1 MLCLPSCFIYLL
13 EENAMA
19 WKFKRWSWLRIAM
32 VLLLLALLGWGVKAI
47 FFPSKA
53 APQYT
58 TAKVAKADLESA
70 VLATG
75 TLQAFRKVD
84 VGAQVSGQLQKLD
97 VELGD
102 RVKKGQL
109 LATID
114 PELAQ
119 NEALNAEASLEG
131 LLAQRQST
139 LLQLEQAKID
149 LARQHAM
156 LSREATSK
164 QAVEDASLKQRT
176 LQSDLAQRDADIKK
190 AKLTL
195 DSFKTRLGYTRILA
209 PIDGEVAAITT
220 LEGQT
225 VIAAQQA
232 PNLLTL
238 ADLDTITVKAQ
249 ISEADVMKVHA
260 GQAVY
265 FTTLGQP
272 DKRYYGKLRAIQPTP
287 EKVNNAIF
295 YNALFEVPNPTHA
308 LRQDMTAQVAIVLE
322 HAKSVLSIPTI
333 ALGAK
338 AKDGRYTVRVVGVDG
353 IAVDRQ
359 VKTGLNNNVQV
370 QVLDGLKE
378 GDLVVTGDAA
388 LGKSEASVTV
398 GG

>member
-1 MLCLPSCFIYLL
+1 MV
-13 EENAMA
+13 
-19 WKFKRWSWLRIAM
+19 WKIKRWSWFRILMTA
-32 VLLLLALLGWGVKAI
+32 LLLALIAWGVKAI
-47 FFPSKA
+47 FFPTKA
-53 APQYT
+53 VPQYT
-58 TAKVAKADLESA
+58 TAKAAKADLENA

-84 VGAQVSGQLQKLD
+84 VGAQVSGQLQKLE
-97 VELGD
+97 VGLGEK
-102 RVKKGQL
+102 VKKGQL

-139 LLQLEQAKID
+139 LLQLEQAQID
-149 LARQHAM
+149 LARQQTM

-176 LQSDLAQRDADIKK
+176 LQSDLALRDADIKK

-195 DSFKTRLGYTRILA
+195 DSAKTRLGYTRILA
-209 PIDGEVAAITT
+209 PIDGEVVAITT

-238 ADLDTITVKAQ
+238 ADLSSITVKAQ

-260 GQAVY
+260 GQVVY
-265 FTTLGQP
+265 FTTLGEP
-272 DKRYYGKLRAIQPTP
+272 DKRYYGKLRAIQPMP
-287 EKVNNAIF
+287 EKVPDKVATAIF
-295 YNALFEVPNPTHA
+295 YNALFEVPNLTHA
-308 LRQDMTAQVAIVLE
+308 LRQDMTAQVAIVLD

-333 ALGAK
+333 ALGIK

-359 VKTGLNNNVQV
+359 IKTGLNNNVQV
-370 QVLDGLKE
+370 QVLEGLKE

-388 LGKSEASVTV
+388 LGKSDSSVSI
-398 GG
+398 GA

>member
-1 MLCLPSCFIYLL
+1 MV
-13 EENAMA
+13 
-19 WKFKRWSWLRIAM
+19 WTFKRWSWLRMLVVVI
-32 VLLLLALLGWGVKAI
+32 LLALLGWGIKAI

-58 TAKVAKADLESA
+58 TAKVAKADLENA

-84 VGAQVSGQLQKLD
+84 VGAQVSGQLQKLE
-97 VELGD
+97 VALGD

-139 LLQLEQAKID
+139 LLQLEQAKIE
-149 LARQHAM
+149 LARQQTM
-156 LSREATSK
+156 LSREATSR

-176 LQSDLAQRDADIKK
+176 LQSDLVQRDADVKK

-195 DSFKTRLGYTRILA
+195 DSAKTRLGYTRILA

-249 ISEADVMKVHA
+249 ISEADVMKIHA
-260 GQAVY
+260 GQVVY

-295 YNALFEVPNPTHA
+295 YNALFEVPNPKHE
-308 LRQDMTAQVAIVLE
+308 LRQDMTAQVAIVLD
-322 HAKSVLSIPTI
+322 HLKSVLSIPTI
-333 ALGAK
+333 ALGVR
-338 AKDGRYTVRVVGVDG
+338 AKDGRYTVQVVGADG
-353 IAVDRQ
+353 IAVNRQ
-359 VKTGLNNNVQV
+359 IKTGINNNVQV
-370 QVLDGLKE
+370 EVLDGLKE

-388 LGKSEASVTV
+388 SGKSDTSVSI
-398 GG
+398 GA

>member
-1 MLCLPSCFIYLL
+1 MT
-13 EENAMA
+13 A
-19 WKFKRWSWLRIAM
+19 
-32 VLLLLALLGWGVKAI
+32 LLLALIAWGVKAI
-47 FFPSKA
+47 VFPTKA
-53 APQYT
+53 VPQYT
-58 TAKVAKADLESA
+58 TAKAAKADLESA

-84 VGAQVSGQLQKLD
+84 VGAQVSGQLQKLE
-97 VELGD
+97 VGLGD
-102 RVKKGQL
+102 KVKKGQL

-139 LLQLEQAKID
+139 LLQLEQAQID
-149 LARQHAM
+149 LARQQTM

-176 LQSDLAQRDADIKK
+176 LQSDLALRDADIKK

-195 DSFKTRLGYTRILA
+195 DSAKTRLGYTRILA
-209 PIDGEVAAITT
+209 PIDGEVVAITT

-238 ADLDTITVKAQ
+238 ADLSSITVKAQ

-260 GQAVY
+260 GQVVY
-265 FTTLGQP
+265 FTTLGEP
-272 DKRYYGKLRAIQPTP
+272 DKRYYGKLRAIQPMP
-287 EKVNNAIF
+287 EKVPDKVATAIF
-295 YNALFEVPNPTHA
+295 YNALFEVPNLTHA
-308 LRQDMTAQVAIVLE
+308 LRQDMTAQVAIVLD

-333 ALGAK
+333 ALGIK

-359 VKTGLNNNVQV
+359 IKTGLNNNVQV
-370 QVLDGLKE
+370 QVLEGLKE

-388 LGKSEASVTV
+388 LGKSDSSVSI
-398 GG
+398 GA

>member
-1 MLCLPSCFIYLL
+1 
-13 EENAMA
+13 MA
-19 WKFKRWSWLRIAM
+19 WTFKRWSWFRIVM
-32 VLLLLALLGWGVKAI
+32 LVLALALAGWAI
-47 FFPSKA
+47 KVVFFPGKV

-58 TAKVAKADLESA
+58 TAKVARADLENA

-75 TLQAFRKVD
+75 ILQAFRKVD
-84 VGAQVSGQLQKLD
+84 VGAQVSGQLQKLE

-114 PELAQ
+114 PNLAQ

-131 LLAQRQST
+131 LLAQKQST
-139 LLQLEQAKID
+139 QLQWEQAKIE
-149 LARQHAM
+149 LQRQQTM

-164 QAVEDASLKQRT
+164 QALEEASLKVRT
-176 LQSDLAQRDADIKK
+176 LQSDLAQRTADIKK
-190 AKLTL
+190 ARLAL
-195 DSFKTRLGYTRILA
+195 DSAQTRLGYTRIIA

-249 ISEADVMKVHA
+249 ISEADVMKVHS

-295 YNALFEVPNPTHA
+295 YNALFEVPNPSRV
-308 LRQDMTAQVAIVLE
+308 LRQDMTAQVAIVLD
-322 HAKSVLSIPTI
+322 HVKSVLSIPAI
-333 ALGAK
+333 ALGVK
-338 AKDGRYTVRVVGVDG
+338 AKDGRYTVRMLGADGV
-353 IAVDRQ
+353 AVNRQ
-359 VKTGLNNNVQV
+359 IKTGINNNIQV
-370 QVLDGLKE
+370 QVLEGLKE

-388 LGKSEASVTV
+388 AGKTQASVSV
-398 GG
+398 GA

>member
-1 MLCLPSCFIYLL
+1 
-13 EENAMA
+13 MA
-19 WKFKRWSWLRIAM
+19 WKFKRWSWFKTAM
-32 VLLLLALLGWGVKAI
+32 VLLLLLVLGWGVKAI

-58 TAKVAKADLESA
+58 TAKVLKADIENA

-75 TLQAFRKVD
+75 ILQAFRKVD
-84 VGAQVSGQLQKLD
+84 VGAQVSGQLQKLE

-131 LLAQRQST
+131 LLAQMQST
-139 LLQLEQAKID
+139 QLQLEQAKTEY
-149 LARQHAM
+149 ARQQTL

-164 QAVEDASLKQRT
+164 QALEEAGLKFRT
-176 LQSDLAQRDADIKK
+176 LQSDLAQRNADIKK

-195 DSFKTRLGYTRILA
+195 DSAKTRLGYTRILA

-238 ADLDTITVKAQ
+238 ANLDTITVKAQ
-249 ISEADVMKVHA
+249 ISEADVMKVRA
-260 GQAVY
+260 GQTVY

-295 YNALFEVPNPTHA
+295 YNALFEVPNPVHA
-308 LRQDMTAQVAIVLE
+308 LRQDMTAQVAIVLD
-322 HAKSVLSIPTI
+322 HAKSVLTIPAI
-333 ALGAK
+333 ALGVK
-338 AKDGRYTVRVVGVDG
+338 AKDGRYTVRVVGADG
-353 IAVDRQ
+353 IAVDKQ
-359 VKTGLNNNVQV
+359 IKTGLNNNVQV

-388 LGKSEASVTV
+388 LSKPETSVTV
-398 GG
+398 GA

>member
-1 MLCLPSCFIYLL
+1 
-13 EENAMA
+13 
-19 WKFKRWSWLRIAM
+19 M
-32 VLLLLALLGWGVKAI
+32 VLFLLALFGWGVKVI

-58 TAKVAKADLESA
+58 TAKAERADLENA

-84 VGAQVSGQLQKLD
+84 VGAQVSGQLQKLE

-114 PELAQ
+114 PNLAQ
-119 NEALNAEASLEG
+119 NEALNAGASLEG

-139 LLQLEQAKID
+139 LLQLEQAKTE
-149 LARQHAM
+149 LSRQQTM
-156 LSREATSK
+156 LSREATSR
-164 QAVEDASLKQRT
+164 QALEDAGLKQRM
-176 LQSDLAQRDADIKK
+176 LQSDLALRDADIKK
-190 AKLTL
+190 ARLTL
-195 DSFKTRLGYTRILA
+195 DSAKTRLGYTRILA

-265 FTTLGQP
+265 FTTLGEP
-272 DKRYYGKLRAIQPTP
+272 DKRYHGKLRAIQPTP
-287 EKVNNAIF
+287 EKLNNAIF
-295 YNALFEVPNPTHA
+295 YNALFEVPNPGRA
-308 LRQDMTAQVAIVLE
+308 LRQDMTAQVAIVLDF
-322 HAKSVLSIPTI
+322 AKSALSIPTI

-338 AKDGRYTVRVVGVDG
+338 AKDGRYTVRVVGMDG
-353 IAVDRQ
+353 FAVDKQ
-359 VKTGLNNNVQV
+359 IKTGLNNNVQV
-370 QVLDGLKE
+370 QVLEGLKE

-388 LGKSEASVTV
+388 LGKSGGSASV
-398 GG
+398 GA

>member
-1 MLCLPSCFIYLL
+1 MIL
-13 EENAMA
+13 
-19 WKFKRWSWLRIAM
+19 KFKPWSWSRIVIVLS
-32 VLLLLALLGWGVKAI
+32 VLLLAALVIKAI
-47 FFPSKA
+47 AFPAKTP
-53 APQYT
+53 PQYT

-84 VGAQVSGQLQKLD
+84 VGAQVSGQLQKLG
-97 VELGD
+97 VALGD

-139 LLQLEQAKID
+139 LLQLEQAKIE

-156 LSREATSK
+156 LSRDATSK
-164 QAVEDASLKQRT
+164 QAVEDASLKHRT

-195 DSFKTRLGYTRILA
+195 DSAKTRLGYTRILA

-260 GQAVY
+260 GQVVY

-272 DKRYYGKLRAIQPTP
+272 DQRYYGKLRAIQPTP

-295 YNALFEVPNPTHA
+295 YNALFEVPNPRHS

-359 VKTGLNNNVQV
+359 IKTGLNNNVQV
-370 QVLDGLKE
+370 QVLEGLKE

-388 LGKSEASVTV
+388 LAKSEASVTV

>member
-1 MLCLPSCFIYLL
+1 MT
-13 EENAMA
+13 AM
-19 WKFKRWSWLRIAM
+19 
-32 VLLLLALLGWGVKAI
+32 LLALIAWGVKAI
-47 FFPSKA
+47 VFPTKA
-53 APQYT
+53 VPQYT
-58 TAKVAKADLESA
+58 TAKAAKADLESA

-84 VGAQVSGQLQKLD
+84 VGAQVSGQLQKLE

-139 LLQLEQAKID
+139 LLQLEQAKIEVT
-149 LARQHAM
+149 RQQTM
-156 LSREATSK
+156 LSREATSR
-164 QAVEDASLKQRT
+164 QAVEDASLKQKT

-195 DSFKTRLGYTRILA
+195 DSAKTRLGYTRILA

-249 ISEADVMKVHA
+249 ISEADVMKIHA
-260 GQAVY
+260 GQMVY

-359 VKTGLNNNVQV
+359 IKTGLNNNVQV
-370 QVLDGLKE
+370 QVLAGLKE

-388 LGKSEASVTV
+388 LGKSEASVSI

>member
-1 MLCLPSCFIYLL
+1 MV
-13 EENAMA
+13 
-19 WKFKRWSWLRIAM
+19 WKIKRWSWFRILMTA
-32 VLLLLALLGWGVKAI
+32 LLLALIAWGVKAI
-47 FFPSKA
+47 VFPTKA
-53 APQYT
+53 VPQYT
-58 TAKVAKADLESA
+58 TAKAAKADLENA

-84 VGAQVSGQLQKLD
+84 VGAQVSGQLQKLE
-97 VELGD
+97 VGLGD
-102 RVKKGQL
+102 KVKKGQL

-139 LLQLEQAKID
+139 LLQLEQAQID
-149 LARQHAM
+149 LARQQTM

-176 LQSDLAQRDADIKK
+176 LQSDLALRDADIKK

-195 DSFKTRLGYTRILA
+195 DSAKTRLGYTRILA
-209 PIDGEVAAITT
+209 PIDGEVVAITT

-238 ADLDTITVKAQ
+238 ADLSSITVKAQ

-260 GQAVY
+260 GQVVY
-265 FTTLGQP
+265 FTTLGEP
-272 DKRYYGKLRAIQPTP
+272 DKRYYGKLRAIQPMP
-287 EKVNNAIF
+287 EKVPDKVATAIF
-295 YNALFEVPNPTHA
+295 YNALFEVPNLTHA
-308 LRQDMTAQVAIVLE
+308 LRQDMTAQVAIVLD

-333 ALGAK
+333 ALGIK
-338 AKDGRYTVRVVGVDG
+338 AKDGRYTVRVVGADG
-353 IAVDRQ
+353 FAVDRQ
-359 VKTGLNNNVQV
+359 IKTGLNNNVQV
-370 QVLDGLKE
+370 QVLEGLKE

-388 LGKSEASVTV
+388 LGKSGSSVSI
-398 GG
+398 GA

>member
-1 MLCLPSCFIYLL
+1 MT
-13 EENAMA
+13 A
-19 WKFKRWSWLRIAM
+19 
-32 VLLLLALLGWGVKAI
+32 LLLALIAWGVKAI
-47 FFPSKA
+47 VFPTKA
-53 APQYT
+53 VPQYT
-58 TAKVAKADLESA
+58 TAKAAKADLESA

-84 VGAQVSGQLQKLD
+84 VGAQVSGQLQKLE
-97 VELGD
+97 VGLGD
-102 RVKKGQL
+102 KVKKGQL

-139 LLQLEQAKID
+139 LLQLEQAQID
-149 LARQHAM
+149 LARQQTM

-176 LQSDLAQRDADIKK
+176 LQSDLALRDADIKK

-195 DSFKTRLGYTRILA
+195 DSAKTRLGYTRILA
-209 PIDGEVAAITT
+209 PIDGEVVAITT

-238 ADLDTITVKAQ
+238 ADLSSITVKAQ
-249 ISEADVMKVHA
+249 ISEADVMKVHV
-260 GQAVY
+260 GQVVY
-265 FTTLGQP
+265 FTTLGEP
-272 DKRYYGKLRAIQPTP
+272 DKRYYGKLRAIQPMP
-287 EKVNNAIF
+287 EKVPDKVATAIF
-295 YNALFEVPNPTHA
+295 YNALFEVPNLTHA
-308 LRQDMTAQVAIVLE
+308 LRQDMTAQVAIVLD

-333 ALGAK
+333 ALGIK

-359 VKTGLNNNVQV
+359 IKTGLNNNVQV
-370 QVLDGLKE
+370 QVLEGLKE

-388 LGKSEASVTV
+388 LGKSDSSVSI
-398 GG
+398 GA

>member
-1 MLCLPSCFIYLL
+1 
-13 EENAMA
+13 
-19 WKFKRWSWLRIAM
+19 M

-58 TAKVAKADLESA
+58 TAKAAKADLENA

-84 VGAQVSGQLQKLD
+84 VGAQVSGQLQKLE
-97 VELGD
+97 VGLGD
-102 RVKKGQL
+102 KVKKGQL

-139 LLQLEQAKID
+139 LLQLEQAQID
-149 LARQHAM
+149 LARQQTM

-176 LQSDLAQRDADIKK
+176 LQSDLALRDADIKK

-195 DSFKTRLGYTRILA
+195 DSAKTRLGYTRILA
-209 PIDGEVAAITT
+209 PIDGEVVAITT

-238 ADLDTITVKAQ
+238 ADLSSITVKAQ

-260 GQAVY
+260 GQVVY
-265 FTTLGQP
+265 FTTLGEP
-272 DKRYYGKLRAIQPTP
+272 DKRYYGKLRAIQPMP
-287 EKVNNAIF
+287 EKVPDKVATAIF

-308 LRQDMTAQVAIVLE
+308 LRQDMTAQVAIVLD

-333 ALGAK
+333 ALGIK

-359 VKTGLNNNVQV
+359 IKTGLNNNVQV
-370 QVLDGLKE
+370 QVLEGLKE

-388 LGKSEASVTV
+388 LGKSDSSVSI
-398 GG
+398 GA